1 MYKVL
6 GMAAT
11 RTLRVLWMMEEL
23 GLEYEHLPYPPRS
36 KEMLEINPSG
46 KVPALIVDDHVIIDS
61 VAIMQFLADKHGD
74 MTYPA
79 GTIERAQQD
88 SFTQFINDEI
98 DAIIWCAARNTFIL
112 PEDKRVPEIK
122 ATLKW
127 EFVRSM
133 KLLGERIGDN
143 EFLMGDKMTVP
154 DILLTHCGGWA
165 RMAGFEIPDGPLK
178 AYFKRMIARPAYLRA
193 YALRKDK

>member
-23 GLEYEHLPYPPRS
+23 GLEYEHLPHPPRS
-36 KEMLEINPSG
+36 KEMLDINPSG
-46 KVPALIVDDHVIIDS
+46 KVPALIVDNQIIIDS
-61 VAIMQFLADKHGD
+61 VAIMQFLADKHD
-74 MTYPA
+74 ALTHQA

-112 PEDKRVPEIK
+112 PEEKRVPEIK
-122 ATLKW
+122 DTLKW
-127 EFVRSM
+127 EFGNSVKNLEQR
-133 KLLGERIGDN
+133 LGDN
-143 EFLMGDKMTVP
+143 EFLMGDKFTVP

-165 RMAGFEIPDGPLK
+165 KIAGFEIPDGPLR
-178 AYFKRMIARPAYLRA
+178 AYFKRMINRPAYQRA
-193 YALRKDK
+193 YALRG

>member
-11 RTLRVLWMMEEL
+11 RTLRVLWMIDEL

-36 KEMLEINPSG
+36 KEMLEVNPSG
-46 KVPALIVDDHVIIDS
+46 KVPALMVDGQVIIDS

-112 PEDKRVPEIK
+112 PEDKRVPE
-122 ATLKW
+122 
-127 EFVRSM
+127 
-133 KLLGERIGDN
+133 
-143 EFLMGDKMTVP
+143 
-154 DILLTHCGGWA
+154 
-165 RMAGFEIPDGPLK
+165 
-178 AYFKRMIARPAYLRA
+178 
-193 YALRKDK
+193 